1 MLQISPV
8 NGFNRAKLAFVFIN
22 KESTLSQT
30 VHMAQFSINNLVSFK
45 DFFVTSIG
53 IFASLNKIE
62 PITYTFSVYCQ
73 TVLHILIVLNIFG
86 DNVSLD

>member
-1 MLQISPV
+1 M
-8 NGFNRAKLAFVFIN
+8 NGFNKAKLTYLYIIH
-22 KESTLSQT
+22 ESTFSQT

-45 DFFVTSIG
+45 DFFVTSIR
-53 IFASLNKIE
+53 IFASLSKIE